1 MGCSHRGRRVSVAQR
16 PSLGKILRTPKAVN
30 MSAMYELPVV
40 VPNSFTHM
48 DTTVRM
54 YTLPPIQGAVEIDGQ
69 SSSSSVQNRELLELE
84 ARQEAILTSLESLQ
98 FRVDKLRGQS
108 KADLQS
114 SLKITNNLEIA
125 IHCSPCS
132 PPFSLPLVIEYL
144 KNQTNHKLFT
154 SVHVHSS
161 YVRDL
166 PQILLDFLPPG
177 NCLERSEADLKIALI
192 WNDVGKD
199 PISMVG
205 MLPNATVR
213 GEVNLLR
220 FFARLFGL
228 CGFDKEIDL
237 KEQMKEDEI
246 LDSIHADLMW
256 GDVVNDKKKVM
267 NTAEQLVKSKSS
279 SSLKTLTLSDF
290 LAYSALK
297 KLYLVKPTPAAQGFM
312 RNCEQIV
319 QG

>member
-1 MGCSHRGRRVSVAQR
+1 
-16 PSLGKILRTPKAVN
+16 
-30 MSAMYELPVV
+30 MSTMYELPVV

-54 YTLPPIQGAVEIDGQ
+54 YTLPPIQGAVEIDGD
-69 SSSSSVQNRELLELE
+69 SSSSGVQNRELLELE

-98 FRVDKLRGQS
+98 FRVDKLQGQS

-125 IHCSPCS
+125 VHCSPHS
-132 PPFSLPLVIEYL
+132 PPFSLPLIIDYL
-144 KNQTNHKLFT
+144 KSHSHHKLYT

-166 PQILLDFLPPG
+166 PQTLLDFLPTG

-192 WNDVGKD
+192 WNEVGND
-199 PISMVG
+199 PISIVG

-228 CGFDKEIDL
+228 CGFDQAVEM

-246 LDSIHADLMW
+246 LDSIHADLIW

-267 NTAEQLVKSKSS
+267 NTAEQLVKSKGGAST
-279 SSLKTLTLSDF
+279 KDKMTLSDF
-290 LAYSALK
+290 LTYSALK
-297 KLYLVKPTPAAQGFM
+297 RLYLVKATPAVQGFM
-312 RNCEQIV
+312 RNCEQIC